1 MARSR
6 RLGRTPLDRRVKVL
20 VTGGGGFLGR
30 AIADRLLQRGYQVR
44 SYARGNYPALAARG
58 VETVRGDLADAH
70 ATAAA
75 CAGCQAVVHAAA
87 LIPGMPGPAHRFHTV
102 NVAGTEA
109 VIAGCR
115 AHGVRRL
122 VFASSPSVV
131 FDGSDLCGVDESVPY
146 PHHYHSPYSRTKA
159 LAEQAVLAANDA
171 ALATVALRPHLIW
184 GPGDRHLVPA
194 LIARARRG
202 RLAQIGRGPFRID
215 VTYIDS
221 AAEAHVLAIERLAP
235 GARAAGRAYFIS
247 QGEPVDLWQF
257 VGRLLKLAGV
267 PPVRRRVPRWLALA
281 AAGLVEGAYGVL
293 RPTAVPP
300 LTRFLVREISSSHWF
315 DIGAAR
321 RDLGYE
327 PPVSIAE
334 GLHRLARSWAED
346 AAGGGHGTPAG

>member
-1 MARSR
+1 M
-6 RLGRTPLDRRVKVL
+6 KVL

-30 AIADRLLQRGYQVR
+30 AVVERLLRRGHQVR
-44 SYARGNYPALAARG
+44 SYARGSYPALAARG
-58 VETVRGDLADAH
+58 VEQVRGDLADPR

-75 CAGCQAVVHAAA
+75 CAGCRAVVHAAA
-87 LIPGMPGPAHRFHTV
+87 LVPGTPGTASRFHAV

-115 AHGVRRL
+115 AHRVERL

-131 FDGSDLCGVDESVPY
+131 FAGRDLRGVDESIPY
-146 PHHYHSPYSRTKA
+146 PDHYDSPYARTKA
-159 LAEQAVLAANDA
+159 LAEQAVLAANDG
-171 ALATVALRPHLIW
+171 ALAAAALRPHLIW

-202 RLAQIGRGPFRID
+202 RLVRIGRGPFRID
-215 VTYIDS
+215 VTYVDS
-221 AAEAHVLAIERLAP
+221 AAEAHALAVERLAP
-235 GARAAGRAYFIS
+235 GAPPAGRAYFIS

-257 VGRLLKLAGV
+257 VGRLLQLAGA

-281 AAGLVEGAYGVL
+281 AAGLAEGAGRLL
-293 RPTAVPP
+293 RPAAAPP

-315 DIGAAR
+315 DISAAR
-321 RDLGYE
+321 RDLGYA

-334 GLHRLARSWAED
+334 GLRRLARSWA
-346 AAGGGHGTPAG
+346 AAPPAGD

>member
-1 MARSR
+1 M
-6 RLGRTPLDRRVKVL
+6 KVL

-30 AIADRLLQRGYQVR
+30 AIVERLLQRGHRVR
-44 SYARGNYPALAARG
+44 SYARGSYPALAARG
-58 VETVRGDLADAH
+58 VETLRGDLADPR

-87 LIPGMPGPAHRFHTV
+87 LIPGMPGRGRRFHAV
-102 NVAGTEA
+102 NVAGTDA

-115 AHGVRRL
+115 AHRVPRL

-131 FDGSDLCGVDESVPY
+131 FGGGDLCGVDESVPY

-194 LIARARRG
+194 LVARARRG
-202 RLAQIGRGPFRID
+202 RLVQVGRGPFRID
-215 VTYIDS
+215 VTYIDC
-221 AAEAHVLAIERLAP
+221 AAAAHVLAVERLAP

-257 VGRLLKLAGV
+257 VGRLLKLAGA

-281 AAGLVEGAYGVL
+281 AAGVVEGACGVL
-293 RPTAVPP
+293 RPAAAPP
-300 LTRFLVREISSSHWF
+300 VTRFLVREISSSHWF
-315 DIGAAR
+315 DISAAR
-321 RDLGYE
+321 RDLGYQ

-334 GLHRLARSWAED
+334 GLQRLARCWARD
-346 AAGGGHGTPAG
+346 QVTG

>member
-1 MARSR
+1 M
-6 RLGRTPLDRRVKVL
+6 KVL

-30 AIADRLLQRGYQVR
+30 AVVERLLRRGHQVR
-44 SYARGNYPALAARG
+44 SYARGSYPALAARG
-58 VETVRGDLADAH
+58 VEQVRGDLADPR

-75 CAGCQAVVHAAA
+75 CAGCRAVVHAAA
-87 LIPGMPGPAHRFHTV
+87 LVPGTPGTASRFHAV

-115 AHGVRRL
+115 AHRVERL

-131 FDGSDLCGVDESVPY
+131 FAGRDLRGVDESIPY
-146 PHHYHSPYSRTKA
+146 PDHYDSPYARTKA
-159 LAEQAVLAANDA
+159 LAEQAVLAANDG
-171 ALATVALRPHLIW
+171 ALAAAALRPHLIW

-202 RLAQIGRGPFRID
+202 RLVRIGRGPFRID
-215 VTYIDS
+215 VTYVDS
-221 AAEAHVLAIERLAP
+221 AAEAHALAVERLAP
-235 GARAAGRAYFIS
+235 GARPAGRAYFIS

-257 VGRLLKLAGV
+257 VGRLLQLAGA

-281 AAGLVEGAYGVL
+281 AAGLAEGAGRLL
-293 RPTAVPP
+293 RPAAAPP

-315 DIGAAR
+315 DISAAR
-321 RDLGYE
+321 RDLGYA

-334 GLHRLARSWAED
+334 GLRRLARSWA
-346 AAGGGHGTPAG
+346 AAPPD

>member
-1 MARSR
+1 M
-6 RLGRTPLDRRVKVL
+6 KVL

-30 AIADRLLQRGYQVR
+30 AVVERLLRRGHQVR
-44 SYARGNYPALAARG
+44 SYARGSYPALAARG
-58 VETVRGDLADAH
+58 VEQVRGDLADPR

-75 CAGCQAVVHAAA
+75 CAGCRAVVHAAA
-87 LIPGMPGPAHRFHTV
+87 LVPGTPGTARRFHAV

-115 AHGVRRL
+115 AHRVERL

-131 FDGSDLCGVDESVPY
+131 FAGRDLRGVDESIPY
-146 PHHYHSPYSRTKA
+146 PDHYDSPYARTKA
-159 LAEQAVLAANDA
+159 LAEQAVLAANDG
-171 ALATVALRPHLIW
+171 ALAAAALRPHLIW

-202 RLAQIGRGPFRID
+202 RLVRIGRGPFRID
-215 VTYIDS
+215 VTYVDS
-221 AAEAHVLAIERLAP
+221 AAEAHALAVERLAP
-235 GARAAGRAYFIS
+235 GARPAGRAYFIS

-257 VGRLLKLAGV
+257 VGRLLQLAGA

-281 AAGLVEGAYGVL
+281 AAGLAEGAGRLL
-293 RPTAVPP
+293 RPAAAPP

-315 DIGAAR
+315 DISAAR
-321 RDLGYE
+321 RDLGYA

-334 GLHRLARSWAED
+334 GLRRLARSWA
-346 AAGGGHGTPAG
+346 AAPPTGD

>member
-1 MARSR
+1 M
-6 RLGRTPLDRRVKVL
+6 KVL

-30 AIADRLLQRGYQVR
+30 AVVERLLRRGHQVR
-44 SYARGNYPALAARG
+44 SYARGSYPELAACG
-58 VETVRGDLADAH
+58 VEQVRGDLADPR

-75 CAGCQAVVHAAA
+75 CAGCRAVVHAAA
-87 LIPGMPGPAHRFHTV
+87 LVPGTPGTARRFHAV

-115 AHGVRRL
+115 AHRVERL

-131 FDGSDLCGVDESVPY
+131 FAGRDLRGVDESIPY
-146 PHHYHSPYSRTKA
+146 PDHYDSPYARTKA
-159 LAEQAVLAANDA
+159 LAEQAVLAANDG
-171 ALATVALRPHLIW
+171 ALAAAALRPHLIW

-202 RLAQIGRGPFRID
+202 RLVRIGRGPFRID

-221 AAEAHVLAIERLAP
+221 AAEAHALAVERLAP
-235 GARAAGRAYFIS
+235 GAPPAGRAYFIS

-257 VGRLLKLAGV
+257 VGRLLRLAGA

-281 AAGLVEGAYGVL
+281 AAGLAEGAGRLL
-293 RPTAVPP
+293 RPAAAPP

-315 DIGAAR
+315 DISAAR
-321 RDLGYE
+321 RDLGYA

-334 GLHRLARSWAED
+334 GLRRLARSWA
-346 AAGGGHGTPAG
+346 AAPPAGD

>member
-1 MARSR
+1 M
-6 RLGRTPLDRRVKVL
+6 KVL

-30 AIADRLLQRGYQVR
+30 AITERLLRRGHQVR
-44 SYARGNYPALAARG
+44 CFARGRYPELAARG
-58 VETVRGDLADAH
+58 VELVRGDLTDAR

-75 CAGCQAVVHAAA
+75 CAGCRAVVHAAA
-87 LIPGMPGPAHRFHTV
+87 LVPGMPGNARRFHAV

-115 AHGVRRL
+115 AHGVERL

-131 FDGSDLCGVDESVPY
+131 FAGRDLRGVDESAPY
-146 PHHYHSPYSRTKA
+146 PGHYDSPYARTKA
-159 LAEQAVLAANDA
+159 LAEQAVLAANGG
-171 ALATVALRPHLIW
+171 ALATAALRPHLIW

-202 RLAQIGRGPFRID
+202 RLVQVGRGPFRID
-215 VTYIDS
+215 VTYVEC
-221 AAEAHVLAIERLAP
+221 AAAAHVLAVERLAP

-247 QGEPVDLWQF
+247 QGEPVDLWRF
-257 VGRLLKLAGV
+257 VGRLLALAGA
-267 PPVRRRVPRWLALA
+267 PPVRRRVPRWLALT
-281 AAGLVEGAYGVL
+281 AAGLVEGAFRVL
-293 RPTAVPP
+293 RPAAAPP

-321 RDLGYE
+321 CDLGYA

-334 GLHRLARSWAED
+334 GLERLARSWA
-346 AAGGGHGTPAG
+346 AAPPGA